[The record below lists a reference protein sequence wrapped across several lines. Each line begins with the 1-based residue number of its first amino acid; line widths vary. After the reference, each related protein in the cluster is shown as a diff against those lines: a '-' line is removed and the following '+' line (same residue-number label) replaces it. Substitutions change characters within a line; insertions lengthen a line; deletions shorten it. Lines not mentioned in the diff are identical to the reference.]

1 MKVGGEKMGFS
12 ENLIRLQ
19 AERGETNYRLAK
31 SINVSQSS
39 IKNWR
44 DGVRKP
50 FARHLKALAEHFGV
64 TLDELVKESE

>member
-1 MKVGGEKMGFS
+1 MGFS

-19 AERGETNYRLAK
+19 TERDETNYRLAK
-31 SINVSQSS
+31 SVGVSQST

-44 DGVRKP
+44 DGIRKP
-50 FARHLKALAEHFGV
+50 FPRHMKLLAEHFGV